1 MVNARS
7 PGTAGVASS
16 DPAALLFQDFLDRQ
30 PLLAAINVVIATLTE
45 VVLARGV
52 PSGASLAWLA
62 AMLAAQ
68 CARIAIWR
76 GARRG
81 SVGGTAL
88 PQLLTL
94 ATALTG
100 LLWGVAGVVTV
111 RYGPP
116 AAGLLVPFVL
126 AGMSAGSITALPS
139 HPPAFFVFIWATLLP
154 YALHLA
160 GSGDT
165 VARSMAGITLL
176 YAAGLSAVGWQIHRT
191 LRQAA
196 EVSLQNTVLV
206 DRLDA
211 ARHGLEATVASRT
224 TELRASNA
232 ALLREVADR
241 RRSEDRVRYL
251 LAHDPLT
258 NLPNRL
264 LLLDRLSQALARS
277 RRYGTKTAVLLFDL
291 DRFKDVNDSFGH
303 PAGDRLLCELANR
316 VLAAVRASD
325 TLARFGGDEFA
336 LVAPDL
342 TEGAEFH
349 AAGPAGRRRLPHAV
363 RSGRGR
369 VSVTVSVGAALY
381 PEHGEDADAL
391 LRAADA
397 ALYLA
402 KGAGKDRM
410 ALYSQALHSAQ
421 EFRRQLEDELRRAID
436 RDEFHL
442 AFQPR
447 YDILSREVV
456 AVEALLRWQHP
467 QFARLPTDQFVAVA
481 EASGLIGEIGRW
493 VLGAACDQARR
504 WREAGHPIRMAVNL
518 SAIEFRHPNLP
529 TQIRGTLDRF
539 GLAPDQLELEITESA
554 YMEREAEGPHPG
566 LEEVRRLGVRLAI
579 DDFGTGWSSLAYLKW
594 LPFDVIKI
602 DRSFVRNL
610 GEDPRDEAIVATIV
624 TLARQLDKTV
634 VAEGVESEGQLQV
647 LRRLGCHEAQGFLLG
662 RPERPEVIAALLA
675 A

>member
-1 MVNARS
+1 MVCRSIASAATVGRVGMVNARS

-303 PAGDRLLCELANR
+303 PAGDRLLCELAHR

-342 TEGAEFH
+342 TEGAEFA
-349 AAGPAGRRRLPHAV
+349 AAGTAGRRRLPHPV
-363 RSGRGR
+363 RFGRRAGVGHRERRCRPVPGAWRGRGHAAAGGR
-369 VSVTVSVGAALY
+369 CRALSRQRRWQGPDGPLFAGAALR
-381 PEHGEDADAL
+381 PGVPAPARG
-391 LRAADA
+391 RAAPRHRSRRVPSRIPA
-397 ALYLA
+397 ALRHRQPPGDRGRGAAALA
-402 KGAGKDRM
+402 AP
-410 ALYSQALHSAQ
+410 AV
-421 EFRRQLEDELRRAID
+421 RRGCRPTSSSRWRRRA
-436 RDEFHL
+436 
-442 AFQPR
+442 A
-447 YDILSREVV
+447 
-456 AVEALLRWQHP
+456 
-467 QFARLPTDQFVAVA
+467 
-481 EASGLIGEIGRW
+481 
-493 VLGAACDQARR
+493 
-504 WREAGHPIRMAVNL
+504 
-518 SAIEFRHPNLP
+518 
-529 TQIRGTLDRF
+529 
-539 GLAPDQLELEITESA
+539 
-554 YMEREAEGPHPG
+554 
-566 LEEVRRLGVRLAI
+566 
-579 DDFGTGWSSLAYLKW
+579 
-594 LPFDVIKI
+594 
-602 DRSFVRNL
+602 
-610 GEDPRDEAIVATIV
+610 
-624 TLARQLDKTV
+624 
-634 VAEGVESEGQLQV
+634 
-647 LRRLGCHEAQGFLLG
+647 
-662 RPERPEVIAALLA
+662 
-675 A
+675 